1 MRLAGL
7 TSSAQELASPLLPQ
21 LSVGQ
26 HGVME
31 WTREGLSSAGFGGF
45 VRLATLEPQ
54 TAPREPGVYV
64 VVRES
69 SDPPAFLD
77 RSAASHFKG
86 KDPTVPRPLLEG
98 AWVPGAYPGRSR
110 STSGRPPGGSK
121 VDEACGSVLMSTAAT
136 APASPSATGV
146 VATSGD
152 RDELL
157 VAWKPTP
164 EEDPEAVESAL
175 ITDFTAQHHGARPF
189 ANRKAGLRASA
200 TSQGSAE
207 SAPPNW

>member
-1 MRLAGL
+1 MGARGLPGTFTLYIGKASGGQQGRRGLRKRLDEYRRHGAG
-7 TSSAQELASPLLPQ
+7 QPVGHWGGRYVWQ
-21 LSVGQ
+21 L
-26 HGVME
+26 
-31 WTREGLSSAGFGGF
+31 R
-45 VRLATLEPQ
+45 
-54 TAPREPGVYV
+54 
-64 VVRES
+64 
-69 SDPPAFLD
+69 
-77 RSAASHFKG
+77 
-86 KDPTVPRPLLEG
+86 
-98 AWVPGAYPGRSR
+98 
-110 STSGRPPGGSK
+110 
-121 VDEACGSVLMSTAAT
+121 
-136 APASPSATGV
+136 
-146 VATSGD
+146 D